1 LELPVNE
8 KRGMAGLAERQGWQG
23 SKQAYSCLRRKALAA
38 DLAVPIF
45 TKKNVKVGQ
54 PGVQ

>member
-1 LELPVNE
+1 
-8 KRGMAGLAERQGWQG
+8 MAGLAERQGWQG